1 MNSTHPERKQKI
13 KHELREMTELFVY
26 LAFFFVALAV
36 YDMLLLRRYSVEYL
50 TITFAL
56 LNAAVITKVIM
67 IGEYTKLG
75 RRHEDKALLISAV
88 WKAFVFGLLVFAFHV
103 IEEVIKRLIHGEDM
117 ARASRELRLEQFA
130 GRAIVV
136 FCVFVPLFAFREFRR
151 AMGEEEF
158 RSLVFGGNEKARR
171 GVLDGTAEE
180 VVKKPSRADSSRTEV
195 RSESQK

>member
-67 IGEYTKLG
+67 IGEYAKLG

-180 VVKKPSRADSSRTEV
+180 VVKKPSKADSSRTEV

>member
-36 YDMLLLRRYSVEYL
+36 YDMLLLRRYNVEYL

-67 IGEYTKLG
+67 IGEYAKLG

-180 VVKKPSRADSSRTEV
+180 VVKKPSKADSSRTEV